1 MAKKA
6 IVLDQKEFQEVISS
20 LEKENNFTSRSALW
34 KAIEQTDFAK
44 NCVPRPL
51 SSQVAMLK
59 AQEFKLTISTPI
71 GKRGAVKGEA
81 RHNKRKV
88 SLSLVDDV
96 KVPDKYNSLLQRLKN
111 GSLKAAIKLKC
122 LECSCWVSKEVG
134 LCKVN
139 ACPLFPIRPFQK
151 G

>member
-6 IVLDQKEFQEVISS
+6 IVLDTVTFQHVIST
-20 LEKENNFTSRSALW
+20 LEKENNFSSRSALW
-34 KAIEQTDFAK
+34 KAVEETTWAK
-44 NCVPRPL
+44 TCVPRPL
-51 SSQVAMLK
+51 TSQVAMLK
-59 AQEFKLTISTPI
+59 AQEFKLTINTPL
-71 GKRGAVKGEA
+71 GRRGAVKGEV

-88 SLSLVDDV
+88 SLSLIDDV
-96 KVPDKYNSLLQRLKN
+96 KVPDKYNSLLERLKK

-139 ACPLFPIRPFQK
+139 ACPLFPVRPFQK